1 MLDLSRQMSSV
12 LSDIFEEFER
22 CERRVFRAKS
32 RTGCVDTTSVEC

>member
-22 CERRVFRAKS
+22 CERRVSEPNRGPVAL
-32 RTGCVDTTSVEC
+32 TLPQ